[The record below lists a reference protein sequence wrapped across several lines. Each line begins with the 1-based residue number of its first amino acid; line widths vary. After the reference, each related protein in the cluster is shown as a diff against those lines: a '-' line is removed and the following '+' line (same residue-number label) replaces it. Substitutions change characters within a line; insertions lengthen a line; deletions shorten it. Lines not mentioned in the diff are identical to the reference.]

1 MGQNRAQLEGMFCNY
16 VSFPIDSAM
25 QPLRPARG
33 LMRLQGCRDGGAEAE
48 MTVDITASIEE
59 RRDRQRNPASFCG
72 VESKKPCGDEG
83 PQITKV
89 FT

>member
-1 MGQNRAQLEGMFCNY
+1 MEE
-16 VSFPIDSAM
+16 P
-25 QPLRPARG
+25 
-33 LMRLQGCRDGGAEAE
+33 EAE
-48 MTVDITASIEE
+48 KKVDTSASVEE
-59 RRDRQRNPASFCG
+59 RRDWRGNPASFCG